1 MALLKKIALTAGVG
15 FTALC
20 LTVAWGVHK
29 EYVDETTMSHKV
41 FIGDDCFVIPPGYGA
56 GLGGRVGN
64 TEMALMMLRMVYPSL
79 APFREDGARKSSGYI
94 NPYEN
99 SGLVDVALQYKELN
113 NVSDEEMFRRQ
124 TAYGYLKHDGLRP
137 DGWDVYELNTGTLYV
152 KDNNGHKTTIHCL
165 SPMGRGLGFCSHI
178 MPLWEKD
185 EGKKFYDYALNI
197 TFSRKYIPQLD
208 EVEGAI
214 RRKVQSWHRCSI
226 PQVVSFPKVESFPT
240 VKSSPT

>member
-15 FTALC
+15 FTALG
-20 LTVAWGVHK
+20 LTVAWAVHK

-56 GLGGRVGN
+56 GLGGRAGN

-79 APFREDGARKSSGYI
+79 APFKEDGTRKPSNYI
-94 NPYEN
+94 NAYEN
-99 SGLVDVALQYKELN
+99 SGLVDVELQYKEPD
-113 NVSDEEMFRRQ
+113 NVSDEEVYRRFIK
-124 TAYGYLKHDGLRP
+124 YGYSKHDGPRS
-137 DGWDVYELNTGTLYV
+137 DGWESYEVSPGTLYV

-197 TFSRKYIPQLD
+197 TFSRKYIPHLD
-208 EVEGAI
+208 ELEGAV

>member
-1 MALLKKIALTAGVG
+1 MSLLKKIVLTAGVG

-20 LTVAWGVHK
+20 MAGAWAIHK
-29 EYVDETTMSHKV
+29 EHVDETTMSQKV
-41 FIGDDCFVIPPGYGA
+41 FIGDDCFIIPAGYGA

-64 TEMALMMLRMVYPSL
+64 SEMALMMLRMVYPSL

-124 TAYGYLKHDGLRP
+124 TAYGYLKHDDIRP
-137 DGWDVYELNTGTLYV
+137 DRWDVYELNTGTLYV
-152 KDNNGHKTTIHCL
+152 KDNNGHKTTIDCL
-165 SPMGRGLGFCSHI
+165 SPMGSSLGYCTHI

-197 TFSRKYIPQLD
+197 TFSRKYIPQLV
-208 EVEGAI
+208 ELEGAV
-214 RRKVQSWHRCSI
+214 RQKVQSWHRCSI
-226 PQVVSFPKVESFPT
+226 PKVVFFPT